1 MCICPLPRVSRLVAG
16 VPQHALSKDALA
28 VMQSIGSSA
37 TTVQEAIGDPKVMA
51 HITEVRAHIHTD
63 THAHRHTTGY
73 QAWQCAR
80 GVQCMEGA
88 EVSHPARRLQV
99 CVLCVLRPHDNVL
112 LLHVLTM
119 VVPCLHLS
127 PYAALFCGRAH
138 VCSVPGGELGPT
150 LKLKR
155 PVVVKKYH
163 EQIDALYSSADE

>member
-1 MCICPLPRVSRLVAG
+1 M
-16 VPQHALSKDALA
+16 
-28 VMQSIGSSA
+28 
-37 TTVQEAIGDPKVMA
+37 
-51 HITEVRAHIHTD
+51 HTD
-63 THAHRHTTGY
+63 TRQGIKRGNVHAVSN
-73 QAWQCAR
+73 AWKVQKFHILPVDFRSVCCVLCAC
-80 GVQCMEGA
+80 VHVCMC
-88 EVSHPARRLQV
+88 VV
-99 CVLCVLRPHDNVL
+99 CCCVLCVLCPHANVL

>member
-1 MCICPLPRVSRLVAG
+1 M
-16 VPQHALSKDALA
+16 
-28 VMQSIGSSA
+28 
-37 TTVQEAIGDPKVMA
+37 
-51 HITEVRAHIHTD
+51 HTD
-63 THAHRHTTGY
+63 TRQGIKRGNVHAVSN
-73 QAWQCAR
+73 AWK
-80 GVQCMEGA
+80 VQKFHILPVDFRSVC
-88 EVSHPARRLQV
+88 
-99 CVLCVLRPHDNVL
+99 CVLCDVL